1 MNKPLPNND
10 NSIHEKICS
19 IQLALLRF
27 KHEGKQMTLH
37 VKIAID
43 EEDRISCVASEN
55 LPSYKL
61 LNKNVVLIQKDQ
73 ENYMYIGGR
82 ITRESKKNKLLLS
95 IGIKK
100 ACWYI
105 RKSKGSV
112 TWLQEKCQY
121 VPMEVA

>member
-1 MNKPLPNND
+1 MNKPLHNND
-10 NSIHEKICS
+10 NGIHEKICS
-19 IQLALLRF
+19 IQVALLRY
-27 KHEGKQMTLH
+27 KEEGKQITLH
-37 VKIAID
+37 VKIAVD
-43 EEDRISCVASEN
+43 EEDKISCVVSED
-55 LPSYKL
+55 LPAYKL
-61 LNKNVVLIQKDQ
+61 LNKNVILIQKDRD
-73 ENYMYIGGR
+73 NYMYIGGR

-95 IGIKK
+95 IDIKK